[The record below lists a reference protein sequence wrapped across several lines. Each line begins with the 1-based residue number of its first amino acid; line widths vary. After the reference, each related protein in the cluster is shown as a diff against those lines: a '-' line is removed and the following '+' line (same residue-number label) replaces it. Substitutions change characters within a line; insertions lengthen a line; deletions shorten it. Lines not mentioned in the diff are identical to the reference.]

1 MTTRV
6 LLIGLSFLML
16 ASGLMPQGTAPAYK
30 NPGLPVEIRVDD
42 LLARMTLEEK
52 AAQVMCHWETDFF
65 PIGPKVSEK
74 GKLVP
79 DKAKAVL
86 GHGIGQMSDMAPN
99 RRTRESAEFRNA
111 VQKWV
116 KENTRLGIPVLFHG
130 EALHGYVAPGGTS
143 FPQAI
148 GLGSTWNPALVEEV
162 LAVAAKEARRS
173 GVQQVLAPVL
183 DLGRDPRYGRIEETY
198 SEDPYLAARLG
209 VAAVRGFQGQGP
221 GYDAD
226 HVIATAKHYVH
237 GQPEGGTNI
246 APSQLS
252 ERVLRET
259 FLYPFEMAVKE
270 ARIGS
275 VMPSYNEIDGVPSH
289 ASKWLLEQVLRKE
302 WGFQGF
308 TVSDYFAVQQLMSAH
323 HLAADPAGAGALA
336 LAAGV
341 DVALPLAFGYRALT
355 DLVRAGRLPEA
366 LLNQAVRRVL
376 AAKFQC
382 GLFENPFVDP
392 DVTEKTV
399 GNAEHGKLAL
409 RAAEEAIVLLKN
421 EGGLLPLNRSKIKSL
436 AVIGPNANKKR
447 TGSYSGNPPYFV
459 TVLDGVRKKL
469 GESVQVVY
477 AEGCRISVPDT
488 GEPMMNFLTPGIKLP
503 DPAEERKMI
512 AEAVGAAH
520 AVDAV
525 LLVLGGNEAVSREA
539 IGDAFGGTPHYG
551 DADTLELPG
560 VQNELADTILKL
572 GKPTVT
578 LLLNGRPYSTG
589 LLAERAPAIL
599 EGWYL
604 GQETGN
610 AVANV
615 LFGDVNPSGRLP
627 VTIARNAG
635 QLPFY
640 YNHKPTARR
649 GYIFSNKDPLF
660 PFGHGLGYT
669 TFRYGAVRIEPA
681 KIPSGG
687 TAVVSV
693 AVTNAGPREG
703 VEVVQLYIRD
713 ELSSVT
719 RPVKELKGFQRV
731 PLKPGETRTVR
742 FEITPRTLEFFNL
755 EMKRVVEPGAF
766 EIMIGGSSAQTVSA
780 KLVVE

>member
-1 MTTRV
+1 M
-6 LLIGLSFLML
+6 
-16 ASGLMPQGTAPAYK
+16 
-30 NPGLPVEIRVDD
+30 
-42 LLARMTLEEK
+42 
-52 AAQVMCHWETDFF
+52 
-65 PIGPKVSEK
+65 
-74 GKLVP
+74 
-79 DKAKAVL
+79 
-86 GHGIGQMSDMAPN
+86 
-99 RRTRESAEFRNA
+99 
-111 VQKWV
+111 
-116 KENTRLGIPVLFHG
+116 
-130 EALHGYVAPGGTS
+130 
-143 FPQAI
+143 
-148 GLGSTWNPALVEEV
+148 
-162 LAVAAKEARRS
+162 
-173 GVQQVLAPVL
+173 
-183 DLGRDPRYGRIEETY
+183 
-198 SEDPYLAARLG
+198 
-209 VAAVRGFQGQGP
+209 
-221 GYDAD
+221 
-226 HVIATAKHYVH
+226 
-237 GQPEGGTNI
+237 
-246 APSQLS
+246 
-252 ERVLRET
+252 
-259 FLYPFEMAVKE
+259 
-270 ARIGS
+270 
-275 VMPSYNEIDGVPSH
+275 
-289 ASKWLLEQVLRKE
+289 
-302 WGFQGF
+302 
-308 TVSDYFAVQQLMSAH
+308 
-323 HLAADPAGAGALA
+323 
-336 LAAGV
+336 
-341 DVALPLAFGYRALT
+341 
-355 DLVRAGRLPEA
+355 
-366 LLNQAVRRVL
+366 
-376 AAKFQC
+376 
-382 GLFENPFVDP
+382 
-392 DVTEKTV
+392 
-399 GNAEHGKLAL
+399 
-409 RAAEEAIVLLKN
+409 
-421 EGGLLPLNRSKIKSL
+421 
-436 AVIGPNANKKR
+436 
-447 TGSYSGNPPYFV
+447 

-512 AEAVGAAH
+512 AEAVEVARAA
-520 AVDAV
+520 DAV
-525 LLVLGGNEAVSREA
+525 LLVLGGNEAISREA